1 MGIPSSGLYVVV
13 AVMRDSLRARSIL
26 PHLIRHTSFGD
37 ASVPDMVAAAA
48 RAGMR

>member
-1 MGIPSSGLYVVV
+1 VVV

-26 PHLIRHTSFGD
+26 PHLIHHTSFGD

-48 RAGMR
+48 RPGIR